1 MSIADFSN
9 FPTNFSIVGPKTTRP
24 SELPSQ
30 NEEPDVA
37 DAPPKSKDPV
47 QRIREVRKQQGISVR
62 SVARRTGMEPRRVR
76 EEEDPR
82 SDLRVSDLRR
92 WQKALDVPL
101 IDLLEDLDEPISRPV
116 LERARLVRIM
126 KTAQAIKEKSRD
138 SATQRLVQMLSE
150 QLQELMPELK
160 DVGAWHSVGKR
171 RSLDDIGRI
180 GEDTVPDDFYR
191 GEY

>member
-1 MSIADFSN
+1 MSIADF
-9 FPTNFSIVGPKTTRP
+9 TNFSSFPIVGAGKTPDEAAPP
-24 SELPSQ
+24 SLPSAC
-30 NEEPDVA
+30 P
-37 DAPPKSKDPV
+37 APKAKAPM
-47 QRIREVRKQQGISVR
+47 QRIREVRKQQGVSVR
-62 SVARRTGMEPRRVR
+62 SVARRTGMEPRRIR

-82 SDLRVSDLRR
+82 SDLRVSELRR

-101 IDLLEDLDEPISRPV
+101 IDLLEDMDEPISRPV

-126 KTAQAIKEKSRD
+126 KTAQAIVEKAKD
-138 SATQRLVQMLSE
+138 APTQRLSQMLVE

-171 RSLDDIGRI
+171 RSMDDIGRI
-180 GEDTVPDDFYR
+180 GEETVPDDFFR